1 MDEKP
6 IKTAPS
12 RPLCLSLADAER
24 RIYSVINDLA
34 QNQRIPFYLLE
45 GIVNEAARDVKAN
58 AEIERTKAAELYQ
71 QQLKEFK
78 ESKETKDEGTD
89 EA

>member
-1 MDEKP
+1 MSDKP
-6 IKTAPS
+6 TKTAPS
-12 RPLCLSLADAER
+12 RPLCLELTDARR

-34 QNQRIPFYLLE
+34 QNKRIPFYLLE

-78 ESKETKDEGTD
+78 ESKETEDEGTD

>member
-1 MDEKP
+1 MKTP
-6 IKTAPS
+6 TKTAPS
-12 RPLCLSLADAER
+12 RPLCLSLTDARR

-34 QNQRIPFYLLE
+34 QNQHIPFYLLE
-45 GIVNEAARDVKAN
+45 GIVNDAAREVKAN
-58 AEIERTKAAELYQ
+58 AEIERTQAAELYQ

-78 ESKETKDEGTD
+78 ESKETKNEGTE